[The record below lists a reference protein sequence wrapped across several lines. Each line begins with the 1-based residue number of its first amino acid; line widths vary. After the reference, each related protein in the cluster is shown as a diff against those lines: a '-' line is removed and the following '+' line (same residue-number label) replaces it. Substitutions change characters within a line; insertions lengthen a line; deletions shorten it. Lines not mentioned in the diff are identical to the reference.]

1 MAERTAD
8 PPAPPGAREAEEPEA
23 IARCVRGELSG
34 YRWLYDRY
42 GQPLL
47 RSAFRIL
54 GSREEAEDA
63 VQETFLKLYRHIGN
77 FKTGSTFSTY
87 LFRILI
93 NSCTDILRK
102 RRAGRPAS
110 TTDIDG
116 PVHSGHETRHALEA
130 AVAALPERMRA
141 CFVLCAVEEFTY
153 VETARMLGLHIGTVK
168 VSVHRAR
175 RKLRDWL
182 AASPAVEGDGS

>member
-1 MAERTAD
+1 MAERAGER
-8 PPAPPGAREAEEPEA
+8 PAPPRAGEAEEAEA
-23 IARCVRGELSG
+23 IARCVRGDLSG

-47 RSAFRIL
+47 RSALRIL

-77 FKTGSTFSTY
+77 FETGSRFSTY

-93 NSCTDILRK
+93 NNCTDILRK
-102 RRAGRPAS
+102 RQAGRPAS
-110 TTDIDG
+110 TTDMDV
-116 PVHSGHETRHALEA
+116 PVHSGHEVRQALDE

-153 VETARMLGLHIGTVK
+153 VEAARMLGLHIGTVK

-182 AASPAVEGDGS
+182 AASPAFEGDES